1 MIEAMD
7 RKLVRTLNA
16 NARKSYREMAKEL
29 GTSTTAVIRGIKK
42 LEASGAISGYI
53 PVVDPNAFGFDL
65 TVVVSLRINQGNPA
79 SDRPR
84 PPCGPRP
91 RRHGGVGFARGGPFP
106 RARGAERLSQEDQ
119 RLQVRGQDRHPYRPQ
134 HHQERPPHGGL
145 TTLAETFEASV
156 PPSAAKAP
164 RSAEDNDFY

>member
-7 RKLVRTLNA
+7 RKLVRALNA

-65 TVVVSLRINQGNPA
+65 TVVVSLRINQGKLLETQRQIARDPHVALVLDVTGEWDSLVVAHFRGREELNAFLKKINA
-79 SDRPR
+79 SKYVARTVTHIVLNTIKNDR
-84 PPCGPRP
+84 C
-91 RRHGGVGFARGGPFP
+91 
-106 RARGAERLSQEDQ
+106 
-119 RLQVRGQDRHPYRPQ
+119 
-134 HHQERPPHGGL
+134 
-145 TTLAETFEASV
+145 LAV
-156 PPSAAKAP
+156 
-164 RSAEDNDFY
+164 

>member
-7 RKLVRTLNA
+7 RKLVRALNA

-65 TVVVSLRINQGNPA
+65 TVVVSLRINQGKLLETQRQIARDPHVALVLDVTGEWDSLVVAHFRGREELNAFLKKINA
-79 SDRPR
+79 SKYVARTVTHIVLNTIKNDRR
-84 PPCGPRP
+84 MA
-91 RRHGGVGFARGGPFP
+91 V
-106 RARGAERLSQEDQ
+106 
-119 RLQVRGQDRHPYRPQ
+119 
-134 HHQERPPHGGL
+134 
-145 TTLAETFEASV
+145 
-156 PPSAAKAP
+156 
-164 RSAEDNDFY
+164 

>member
-65 TVVVSLRINQGNPA
+65 TVVVSLRINQGKLLETQRQIARDPHVALVLDVTGEWDSLVVAHFRGREELNAFLKKINA
-79 SDRPR
+79 SKYVARTVTHIVLNTIKNDRR
-84 PPCGPRP
+84 MA
-91 RRHGGVGFARGGPFP
+91 V
-106 RARGAERLSQEDQ
+106 
-119 RLQVRGQDRHPYRPQ
+119 
-134 HHQERPPHGGL
+134 
-145 TTLAETFEASV
+145 
-156 PPSAAKAP
+156 
-164 RSAEDNDFY
+164 